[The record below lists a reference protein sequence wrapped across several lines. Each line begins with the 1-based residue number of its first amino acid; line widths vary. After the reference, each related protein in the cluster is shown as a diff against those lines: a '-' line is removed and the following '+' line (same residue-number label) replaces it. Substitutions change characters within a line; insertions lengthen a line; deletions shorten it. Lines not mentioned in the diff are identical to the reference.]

1 MRFTDSDLDTWA
13 DEYERTG
20 ATGAALFS
28 DDDLDSWAGEFAQQ
42 EQKRLQ
48 PLRDVAAEKPRV
60 DGPGMVPQAIGKA
73 VGNVAA
79 LGDMVPKVDVQ
90 FGHDQPVTVGDV
102 AQSQGGRKVYGYD
115 IRDPFPGEDAFFK
128 SNPGVAGMAAEDG
141 KITLNPY
148 STLSDTEKAAVAEN
162 EAIRLWMR
170 DNDVVPD
177 FSVSDA
183 QRSIFAGTEYGKPEN
198 DKFLKQTIVARI
210 LSGDPSAQ
218 ATSEQVAF
226 AKKVKEQIAAGAP
239 GSRSGEWEKQATDIS
254 SMLGRGMAHTAEAAW
269 QNGDFGSTQEEL
281 IESYRKVRD
290 KVAADQEFLKSREDW
305 PEGLA
310 QGLQSLPYSGVTMG
324 ASLLAGAAGGRV
336 GGNLG
341 ATAAGMAASGATA
354 YRASRHDFMGNVLM
368 KATQELGRVPTPE
381 EWGKLQQQFDEAAS
395 KYGKWEAI
403 PEAVGNALFLGIVGP
418 GSKWAAGKLGEKF
431 GAGMLGKVA
440 KGPVGRVTTALV
452 GTQAEEQLTEGITAW
467 GQGGVEA
474 EAGLREEAPTL
485 VEAYKESA
493 PPTFWMTLITGGLG
507 SGASMAAER
516 WKELGNRPAQTL
528 PTEEIIDLLDVVQE
542 PPQAPATPSAPPAPP
557 AAPSGGAGIGG
568 RVNDLAGQLQSLGS
582 VPPVD
587 EVGQGMAP
595 VAPLPVDQEVDLI
608 APAPMETV
616 PPQGQSFTPEEIRGM
631 MPPMAEP
638 TVVPPM
644 QQPAAPA
651 PQESAGPGQD
661 MDALIDEVAD
671 ELTMDDLMGEWDR
684 QEAEASAPQTQGVA
698 RRGRDED
705 YGIDVEMTGDATSGF
720 SITETGEGYN
730 RIRKVSSGTGGIYL
744 DDLILNQD
752 GEFVPAR
759 QIVQAG
765 GASTDSSQRPFKPA
779 PEKREEFVSLVA
791 EIEFQRSLN
800 NMDEVD
806 RLEAKLEDIVFGKSN
821 QAGSAVDEQAHQAA
835 TSPLND
841 LQEPTQAQKEAGN
854 YKKGHVRVHGLDISV
869 ENPRGSVR
877 KGVDESGRP
886 WETEMRAHYGYIKG
900 SVGADKDHVDVFLG
914 ERPEDGPVYVVDQV
928 DPSTGKFD
936 EHKVVMGAGS
946 ADEARD
952 IYLSNYEAGWQGLGA
967 ITEMDV
973 DEFKGWVYSKKAKK
987 PVGDLPARPEE
998 KAGSGFRE
1006 QLQEVVR
1013 TAFYDRWQ
1021 EHEPRVR
1028 AAMNT
1033 LHQAG
1038 LASEE
1043 LQQAYRQAASF
1054 EDKARVITDFL
1065 AEKGLDPRGEDLQEP
1080 AAKAQ
1085 PKAEGGR
1092 SEQFQN
1098 YARWIADPKNEVSRG
1113 MVEEIGRDTRLQDGE
1128 AEELERMIAAR
1139 PSAVTAGSS
1148 IGAQIDAAKRR
1159 LLENQRKQKAAAG
1172 QGKKLQELKRQEDKI
1187 RSEIRNLRQRA
1198 FDEDDAAPAKDPMLG
1213 KWVRSGSVTGQVTEV
1228 LSDGRLM
1235 VGSSTVTPGQAPNW
1249 AVQDKPF
1256 DGPKKQADP
1265 DRASGTQIVLEIPGQ
1280 ENSLVQVA
1288 KIDRGFSVAVRD
1300 LDSGQVLPELLVYKY
1315 QDQATKAARAIARGL
1330 DPKTEYVAG
1339 ALGKNRRGN
1348 VVGMDDDGVRW
1359 VEEDGVRMSQSILY
1373 DPNGRL
1379 IFDSP
1384 QTLYDKHF
1392 DRDYLTTDELERFGK
1407 GGDDGNEGR
1416 AEAGAGH
1423 AGQAGGVVRSG
1434 DGGQVQDVPA
1444 GGVREVHD
1452 QDERADEGGA
1462 PEEGES
1468 GLEEYVVDDNLV
1480 AEAMDYAE
1488 NLPWSL
1494 VEEGLLTEDEALSIE
1509 HAERTDPEREL
1520 WDLSSSMNAQMVN
1533 FDHAMDLYE
1542 LVVSRIMSLGG
1553 LDFDHAVEHLGRDG
1567 VQNLQSKFGL
1577 AIVKKNGVQ
1586 LDQLA
1591 DMLTDSHPELQ
1602 VDGEVQ
1608 NLLDLLTDRVQSK
1621 KAIQDDYKRKVD
1633 ALKQEME
1640 AVQARMDEQEEYR
1653 EGRLDLSGGRD
1664 ESDTEQAN
1672 APPEA
1677 EEESDGYGTMAKP
1690 DTVALAKHF
1699 AAQLRKGVRYA
1710 NIGQAR
1716 TEAAKLLGGRVEPG
1730 TPLVKAVDEAVEL
1743 GVVMTARRQ
1752 VAEMR
1757 KAGAT
1762 DAEIFEDLVALY
1774 NQQPNLGSRT
1784 STSMAQQAYSTP
1796 APIAFLASRLAGIGK
1811 ETMVLEPTA
1820 GNGMLLLESDPKLAV
1835 VNELNEDR
1843 AERLRA
1849 LGFTVTESDASEP
1862 SLFTVQVSAVVA
1874 NPPFGRVRD
1883 AAGQAKSW
1891 SVLGHETKELD
1902 HAIVLNALDALRDD
1916 GRAVLI
1922 IGGKQG
1928 SDATRREK
1936 YQATSQRA
1944 FYATLYEN
1952 FNVVDHFS
1960 VSGDLYSKQGASYPI
1975 DIIVIEGRGATPNPV
1990 WPAARLPRVYQSFDE
2005 LKELFHDHP
2014 SLGARDRVGGNDAA
2028 DAGGLDG
2035 NRGQGESAGAGGDQA
2050 AGAPGGRRGADQGG
2064 GVSGEGDGNGGP
2076 GGSGVRR
2083 PQTGQGGQGGDLSAD
2098 AKSGA
2103 VDQAGGSGR
2112 GELGD
2117 VPSEADK
2124 DQGPGDKPGGLG
2136 ERGDEDLTL
2145 DDLMGE
2151 WDRQEQA
2158 ANEEAPAPEEKPA
2171 KKPRPKKLRFPTPE
2185 QDEERSRIMYDLYHW
2200 QREKP
2205 KSNYDKAYKAR
2216 KIAELEKQLRRIP
2229 EGSLE
2234 MSFMPN
2240 ITHHGLEKS
2249 GQKIL
2254 GIRLVEIY
2262 REGAHFWIDEAFNR
2276 GTPEDAYGLY
2286 VESFAKTKSAPVFTK
2301 NYFDKVVSERL
2312 AAEQAARKAAEKA
2325 ERPARRPVRAP
2336 KEEAQKPSTK
2346 PIKDSAAE
2354 LKQNLAA
2361 AMDALS
2367 KFGGLSVREVKEGDN
2382 LNLDAY
2388 NAAKPH
2394 MLAALQ
2400 NLKDMGYAGADLV
2413 RQLVAQVRALFGAQ
2427 AAKARPYFEKFA
2439 REEVLNQKKAEEKPA
2454 PPAKPESSKAS
2465 ATALQVPYDP
2475 KSKGSSMGTLVPRN
2489 MATPLQA
2496 ALADL
2501 EGRRGDL
2508 DKWVAEELGYTE
2520 DELFGYFAGE
2530 QIDAIALALDNIEK
2544 GAGFIIGDQ
2553 TGIGKGR
2560 VNAAII
2566 RYAGRKNLVP
2576 VFVTMKPDLYADMV
2590 RDLQDIGMAGFNP
2603 LPTNSGLTGDKAI
2616 PLPDGRTLRTSSKH
2630 EEVLR
2635 EAAGNGLKGFGAVFT
2650 TYDQLNTVRGRDTYR
2665 RQFLQGLADRALF
2678 ILDESHN
2685 AGGQEKNARA
2695 RRDAEPNRAEF
2706 VRELLRA
2713 NPAGTF
2719 YSSATYA
2726 KRPDVMSLYHKT
2738 DMRHAVDDIGQLAAA
2753 IEAGGIPLQQVVAAM
2768 LTESGQYI
2776 RRERS
2781 FEGASVDVAQHPADH
2796 ASAEQAATIMRGIL
2810 EFDVL
2815 KKAALKDL
2823 KDGAAAAGEGVG
2835 ESSAVGERGASS
2847 TNFTSV
2853 MHNLIGQSL
2862 LAMKAQAAVDEA
2874 LAALERGEKP
2884 IITLANTMG
2893 SFIKDY
2899 VEENQIP
2906 VRGELDLSFKDLF
2919 MRYLDKTRTLTRK
2932 DSRGNL
2938 IERRMLTDA
2947 ELGPEAV
2954 AMYRR
2959 VKRMIEQ
2966 SSFGDLPISPIDFI
2980 THQLEQR
2987 RVSVGEI
2994 TGRTHAVMYEDG
3006 VIKYRTRASS
3016 PAQNIETVRKF
3027 NSGEL
3032 SVIIL
3037 NQSGSTG
3044 ISLHSSEKFDD
3055 RRKRTMIIAQ
3065 PELNIDVFM
3074 QTLGRVFRTGQVV
3087 PPAYKLLIIDLPAE
3101 KRPAAVLGKKMAGL
3115 SANTTASRKTDT
3127 TFSSIPDFLNQ
3138 YGDMVMAQMME
3149 EDPQLHA
3156 SLGSPLADGDRGGL
3170 KREDAVRIVTG
3181 RIPILP
3187 LAQQV
3192 ELYERLEAEYSE
3204 LMASLEATG
3213 QSALEAKTL
3222 ALDAKLVSTDELTV
3236 PKDVGTSS
3244 PFAGASH
3251 LGVFDVKMLGKPYTS
3266 EQVRGLVERGKESV
3280 PNLDHAIEDAQVWVE
3295 EKKTAMVN
3303 EEAKDALEARVRDNL
3318 DTVRRI
3324 YQTFPIGST
3333 LVGWIGDDNFYG
3345 VVTRVERRGKG
3356 NPLAPS
3362 SWKLH
3367 VAVDAP
3373 YKQLVVPFSKI
3384 YSRTDGEIPLGGI
3397 VLDRSG
3403 SLDAVLKRFDDGQ
3416 RVAREKR
3423 VIAYGNILA
3432 AYAAVGNR
3440 GQVVNFE
3447 DHEGNVRPGIMFG
3460 RDVSKSEV
3468 MGTSSVSLTDPS
3480 MVFDLFSETGGAA
3493 VVKSVDGNLIITQ
3506 EGGRVKFVTPL
3517 AKARGAQFYFNG
3529 KLIEAG
3535 GGEFVKVGNMV
3546 VRKVDTAA
3554 AWRMIE
3560 TLREQGFG
3568 LVAATHLDE
3577 ARAIIARRKDGGAA
3591 RMSLG
3596 AGPVKGMRAS
3606 RVRGIVTAVSRDWA
3620 MAPKVEVVQRVED
3633 LPAPLLNVVRK
3644 KGAQGAVEGIY
3655 HDGTIYIVADRM
3667 TSANQVFRTMLHEGA
3682 GHHGLRL
3689 IMSESELNRELD
3701 AAWKN
3706 RRVQKA
3712 AEGIADNYGLDL
3724 GDLAQR
3730 REAVEE
3736 VLAHWAETG
3745 VDESALDRFVSAVR
3759 RALRRIFS
3767 GLSMSDAEVR
3777 SLIVRARAAVE
3788 GGRGVRMGGGGGA
3801 SRLKRGASQAAGAI
3815 GNLNTPMTQAQ
3826 TAAELEADRTFANRI
3841 HEGRD
3846 LVRHQVRVT
3855 AADMQ
3860 REVQRLAGS
3869 KRWKYNPFKIF
3880 SSEKELTDSSK
3891 SRLLDAA
3898 MLVYRELQ
3906 INPDKATD
3914 FRNWATAQLT
3924 TAKGRDRLRIQ
3935 EQLRVL
3941 DAAED
3946 LTDEQK
3952 RFVDDI
3958 MDNAFEVIGQQ
3969 AQSAGIVSTLLDN
3982 YVRRLWN
3989 RPQDGEKPIFSG
4001 AGHAFKTFTTA
4012 SKQRTLETIFDGW
4025 IKGYDLQVKGIT
4037 SSWAAIAGEVGEIV
4051 ANKQFIQE
4059 ARRSGM
4065 LSTRRKPGFAPL
4077 KAKGL
4082 HVWARKAGVKIRLDD
4097 VHGLLGK
4104 DGNGRNL
4111 YVAPPR
4117 RYFAVYLNQGAK
4129 RADAL
4134 FDRQADAEAA
4144 LVQLRDQGHVDAWME
4159 FRQDVDIFERVP
4171 LYAPARVAE
4180 LINRMTRAMD
4190 GDSPWKA
4197 PMLRTILQFNAAA
4210 KSWILMTSF
4219 FHHMAGSRSWMFG
4232 INHGVMDAVRHGDL
4246 REAVSRAVRAMN
4258 PVSAHK
4264 RGLEKIKSS
4273 DAVLRQLIKHGLTV
4287 GELADWS
4294 EGILAEHRGLTER
4307 LFTALVGRMPGAE
4320 TAVAM
4325 VQAGKLFREK
4335 AANSLFK
4342 RLFAGLKAEAACVEF
4357 AHQMQQEISEATK
4370 HGRTPNADL
4379 VAERVARLVNDDFG
4393 GMHLGRMGRNP
4404 SVQAALRLLLL
4415 APDWTESNWRTV
4427 TGVIPGLNNAIARI
4441 MNEVP
4446 APPNMAPVYRRFWAG
4461 ILLKGAA
4468 STLLLQ
4474 VAITSIFGDDDDDWR
4489 DMYRE
4494 QFADWDTFR
4503 RMKWTG
4509 VDVTPIYKRLGVDV
4523 PRGERKIF
4531 SVVGHFADFLRM
4543 MDPESLIKGKFS
4555 PVMRVAGAL
4564 GTKTDYRQ
4572 RPFTGFAELLETG
4585 KTVKSSY
4592 HQPTETFFNALP
4604 SILLA
4609 QARDIQP
4616 IQVGYLLKYLQ
4627 GEEDGLTALLS
4638 SGGAHMKTA
4647 WAPDLV
4653 GKEFEEA
4660 GKEINASY
4668 RRLKELQELVRVHAA
4683 LQKSDPAAAAKLK
4696 ETRAQDFNEAESFI
4710 KDKAAALRLREQYE
4724 AYQDVLGDMRKR
4736 RGMVEKYQ
4744 MDEERKTKD
4753 IDRLDASIDGLK
4765 NDFLEKY
4772 WRKAM

>member
-1 MRFTDSDLDTWA
+1 MRFNDTDLDTWA
-13 DEYERTG
+13 DEFERTG
-20 ATGAALFS
+20 ATGAALFT
-28 DDDLDSWAGEFAQQ
+28 DDDLDAWAGEHAVA
-42 EQKRLQ
+42 EDKRMQ
-48 PLRDVAAEKPRV
+48 PLRDAASEASRV
-60 DGPGMVPQAIGKA
+60 EVPGMVPQAIGQA

-79 LGDMVPKVDVQ
+79 LGELVPKVDVQ
-90 FGHDQPVTVGDV
+90 FGQDRPVAVSPRDGARAPEW
-102 AQSQGGRKVYGYD
+102 AQ
-115 IRDPFPGEDAFFK
+115 
-128 SNPGVAGMAAEDG
+128 
-141 KITLNPY
+141 
-148 STLSDTEKAAVAEN
+148 
-162 EAIRLWMR
+162 
-170 DNDVVPD
+170 
-177 FSVSDA
+177 
-183 QRSIFAGTEYGKPEN
+183 
-198 DKFLKQTIVARI
+198 
-210 LSGDPSAQ
+210 Q
-218 ATSEQVAF
+218 AME
-226 AKKVKEQIAAGAP
+226 
-239 GSRSGEWEKQATDIS
+239 IS

-269 QNGDFGSTQEEL
+269 QNGDFGSTQDEL
-281 IESYRKVRD
+281 VESYRKVRD

-431 GAGMLGKVA
+431 GAGMLGTVA
-440 KGPVGRVTTALV
+440 KGPAGRVTTALV

-474 EAGLREEAPTL
+474 EAGLRDTAPTL
-485 VEAYKESA
+485 GEAYAESA

-507 SGASMAAER
+507 SGASMAAEG
-516 WKELGNRPAQTL
+516 WKGLGKPKAL
-528 PTEEIIDLLDVVQE
+528 PTDDVIDLLDVVQE
-542 PPQAPATPSAPPAPP
+542 PVQAPAAPPAQPAPP
-557 AAPSGGAGIGG
+557 AAPSGSAGIGG
-568 RVNDLAGQLQSLGS
+568 RVNELAGQLQDLGS

-587 EVGQGMAP
+587 EEGVGMAP
-595 VAPLPVDQEVDLI
+595 VAAAPLPVDEEVDIVGLGAGAS
-608 APAPMETV
+608 APAPVGVAPVTTV

-684 QEAEASAPQTQGVA
+684 QEAEASAPQTQGAA

-841 LQEPTQAQKEAGN
+841 LHEPTQAQKEAGN

-987 PVGDLPARPEE
+987 PVGELSARPEE

-1033 LHQAG
+1033 LLQAG

-1080 AAKAQ
+1080 AAKTR

-1092 SEQFQN
+1092 SEQFQS
-1098 YARWIADPKNEVSRG
+1098 YAKWIADPKNKVGKG
-1113 MVEEIGRDTRLQDGE
+1113 MIEEIGRDTRLEDGE

-1139 PSAVTAGSS
+1139 KPASVP
-1148 IGAQIDAAKRR
+1148 AQ
-1159 LLENQRKQKAAAG
+1159 
-1172 QGKKLQELKRQEDKI
+1172 
-1187 RSEIRNLRQRA
+1187 
-1198 FDEDDAAPAKDPMLG
+1198 DPMLG
-1213 KWVRSGSVTGQVTEV
+1213 RWVRSGSVTGQVTEV
-1228 LSDGRLM
+1228 LPDGRLM

-1265 DRASGTQIVLEIPGQ
+1265 DRAPGTEIVLEIEGQ

-1288 KIDRGFSVAVRD
+1288 KIDRGYSVAVRD

-1379 IFDSP
+1379 VFDSP

-1392 DRDYLTTDELERFGK
+1392 DRDYLTTDELGRFGK

-1423 AGQAGGVVRSG
+1423 AGQAGESVRPG
-1434 DGGQVQDVPA
+1434 DGGAVEDVPER
-1444 GGVREVHD
+1444 GVRTVRD
-1452 QDERADEGGA
+1452 QDEPVDEGGA
-1462 PEEGES
+1462 QEAGEP
-1468 GLEEYVVDDNLV
+1468 GVDELTVD
-1480 AEAMDYAE
+1480 E
-1488 NLPWSL
+1488 SRL
-1494 VEEGLLTEDEALSIE
+1494 VEVMDFAANIPWHLVTEGVLTEDEANRIE
-1509 HAERTDPEREL
+1509 SSESSDYEREL
-1520 WDLSSSMNAQMVN
+1520 WDLASAMNAQLVN
-1533 FDHAMDLYE
+1533 YDHAMEMHDR
-1542 LVVSRIMSLGG
+1542 VVGLIRAKGG
-1553 LDFDHAVEHLGRDG
+1553 LDFDHSVEHLGREG
-1567 VQNLQSKFGL
+1567 VQNLQSRFGL
-1577 AIVKKNGVQ
+1577 DFVRKNGVQ

-1591 DMLTDSHPELQ
+1591 DMLSESYPEF
-1602 VDGEVQ
+1602 GIEREVL
-1608 NLLDLLTDRVQSK
+1608 NLLDLLSDRVQSK
-1621 KAIQDDYKRKVD
+1621 AAIEGEYKRNIY
-1633 ALKQEME
+1633 ALQQEMD
-1640 AVQARMDEQEEYR
+1640 AVYARLAERDEYR
-1653 EGRLDLSGGRD
+1653 EGRLELSGGRD
-1664 ESDTEQAN
+1664 ESDVEQAN
-1672 APPEA
+1672 APPEPEDEPA
-1677 EEESDGYGTMAKP
+1677 GYGTLAKP

-1699 AAQLRKGVRYA
+1699 AAQLRKGVRYGT
-1710 NIGQAR
+1710 IGQAR
-1716 TEAAKLLGGRVEPG
+1716 TEAAQLLGGRVEPG
-1730 TPLVKAVDEAVEL
+1730 TPLVKSVDEAMEL
-1743 GVVMTARRQ
+1743 GVVMTARHQ

-1757 KAGAT
+1757 QAGAT

-1774 NQQPNLGSRT
+1774 HQQPNLASRT
-1784 STSMAQQAYSTP
+1784 STSIAEQAYSTP

-1811 ETMVLEPTA
+1811 GMRVLEPTA
-1820 GNGMLLLESDPKLAV
+1820 GNGMLLMEADPKSAV
-1835 VNELNEDR
+1835 VNELNEGR

-1849 LGFTVTESDASEP
+1849 QGFRVTEKDAADP
-1862 SLFTVQVSAVVA
+1862 GLVYINVDAVVA
-1874 NPPFGRVRD
+1874 NPPFGGVRAD
-1883 AAGQAKSW
+1883 DGRANSW
-1891 SVLGHETKELD
+1891 TVMGHETKELD
-1902 HAIVLNALDALRDD
+1902 HAIALRALDALSKD

-1936 YQATSQRA
+1936 YQATAQRS

-1960 VSGDLYSKQGASYPI
+1960 VSGDLYARQGAGYPI

-1990 WPAARLPRVYQSFDE
+1990 WPAARLPRVYESFDE

-2014 SLGARDRVGGNDAA
+2014 SLGARDGVRGDDAA

-2035 NRGQGESAGAGGDQA
+2035 DRGQGEPAGAGGDQT
-2050 AGAPGGRRGADQGG
+2050 AGAPGGGRGADQGG
-2064 GVSGEGDGNGGP
+2064 GVSGEGAGDGGP

-2083 PQTGQGGQGGDLSAD
+2083 PQAGQGGQGGGLSAD
-2098 AKSGA
+2098 AESGA
-2103 VDQAGGSGR
+2103 ADQAGGSGR
-2112 GELGD
+2112 GELGGL
-2117 VPSEADK
+2117 STEADA
-2124 DQGPGDKPGGLG
+2124 DQGAGDQSGGLG
-2136 ERGDEDLTL
+2136 ERGDKDLTL

-2158 ANEEAPAPEEKPA
+2158 ANEESPVSEDKSV
-2171 KKPRPKKLRFPTPE
+2171 KKSRPKKLRFPTPE

-2200 QREKP
+2200 QRERP

-2229 EGSLE
+2229 EGTLE
-2234 MSFMPN
+2234 MAFMPN
-2240 ITHHGLEKS
+2240 VTQHGLSKS
-2249 GQKIL
+2249 ENKIL
-2254 GIRLVEIY
+2254 GMRLVEIY
-2262 REGAHFWIDEAFNR
+2262 REGAHIWIDHAFEQ
-2276 GTPEDAYGLY
+2276 GVPESAYELY
-2286 VESFAKTKSAPVFTK
+2286 LAAQEKNKSAPVLTK

-2312 AAEQAARKAAEKA
+2312 AEEKAARQAAEKA
-2325 ERPARRPVRAP
+2325 ERPARRPARAP
-2336 KEEAQKPSTK
+2336 KEEAQKPATK

-2367 KFGGLSVREVKEGDN
+2367 KFGGLSVREVKEGDD

-2400 NLKDMGYAGADLV
+2400 NLKDMGYAGAELV
-2413 RQLVAQVRALFGAQ
+2413 RELVGQVRALFGAQ

-2439 REEVLNQKKAEEKPA
+2439 LEEVLGQKKAEAEKKAA
-2454 PPAKPESSKAS
+2454 PPAKPASATAS
-2465 ATALQVPYDP
+2465 ATALQLPYDP
-2475 KSKGSSMGTLVPRN
+2475 KSKGASMGTLVPRN

-2501 EGRRGDL
+2501 EDRRGDL
-2508 DKWVAEELGYTE
+2508 DKWVAGELGYTE

-2566 RYAGRKNLVP
+2566 RYAGRKGLVP

-2590 RDLQDIGMAGFNP
+2590 RDLQDIGMKGFNP

-2616 PLPDGRTLRTSSKH
+2616 PLPDGRTLRTGSKH
-2630 EEVLR
+2630 DEALR
-2635 EAAGNGLKGFGAVFT
+2635 EAYRNDMKGFQAVFT
-2650 TYDQLNTVRGRDTYR
+2650 TYDQLNTVKGQDTYR
-2665 RQFLQGLADRALF
+2665 RRFLRDLADRALF

-2685 AGGQEKNARA
+2685 AGGQDKSDRKKKDQAQ
-2695 RRDAEPNRAEF
+2695 NRAEF
-2706 VRELLRA
+2706 VRELLKM

-2815 KKAALKDL
+2815 KKAKLKELQDSAAA
-2823 KDGAAAAGEGVG
+2823 DGAAVG
-2835 ESSAVGERGASS
+2835 DSSAVGEKGASS

-2862 LAMKAQAAVDEA
+2862 LAMKAQAAVNEA

-2899 VEENQIP
+2899 VEEHDIA
-2906 VRGELDLSFKDLF
+2906 VGGELDLTFRDLF
-2919 MRYLDKTRTLTRK
+2919 QRYLDKTRTLTKK
-2932 DSRGNL
+2932 DARGKV

-2947 ELGPEAV
+2947 ELGPV
-2954 AMYRR
+2954 AAGVYRR
-2959 VKRMIEQ
+2959 VKRMIEK
-2966 SSFGDLPISPIDFI
+2966 SAFGELPISPIDFI
-2980 THQLEQR
+2980 THQLEQNG
-2987 RVSVGEI
+2987 VSVGEI

-3006 VIKYRTRASS
+3006 AVKYRTRTSS

-3027 NSGEL
+3027 NSGDL
-3032 SVIIL
+3032 DVVIL

-3044 ISLHSSEKFDD
+3044 ISLHSSEKFTD

-3138 YGDMVMAQMME
+3138 YGDLVMAQLME

-3156 SLGSPLADGDRGGL
+3156 ALGHPLADGDKGGL

-3192 ELYERLEAEYSE
+3192 ELYERLETEYSE

-3222 ALDAKLVSTDELTV
+3222 ALDAKLISADELTAG
-3236 PKDVGTSS
+3236 KDVGTAS
-3244 PFAGASH
+3244 PFAAASH
-3251 LGVFDVKMLGKPYTS
+3251 LGVFDVKMLGKPYTA
-3266 EQVRGLVERGKESV
+3266 EQVRALVERGKESV
-3280 PNLDHAIEDAQVWVE
+3280 PNLDHAIEEAGAWVD
-3295 EKKTAMVN
+3295 EKKKSLVN
-3303 EEAKDALEARVRDNL
+3303 DEARDALEVRVGENL
-3318 DTVRRI
+3318 QTVRRI
-3324 YQTFPIGST
+3324 FTTFPVGST
-3333 LVGWIGDDNFYG
+3333 LVGWLGDDNFYG
-3345 VVTRVERRGKG
+3345 VVTKVERRGKG

-3362 SWKLH
+3362 AWKLT

-3384 YSRTDGEIPLGGI
+3384 YSRTQGEIPLGGI
-3397 VLDRSG
+3397 VMDRSG
-3403 SLDAVLKRFDDGQ
+3403 SLDMVLRKFDDGQ

-3432 AYAAVGNR
+3432 AYAAVGNK

-3447 DHEGNVRPGIMFG
+3447 DHDGNVRPGIMFG
-3460 RDVSKSEV
+3460 RDVSKSDV
-3468 MGTSSVSLTDPS
+3468 LGGSAVSLDTQL
-3480 MVFDLFSETGGAA
+3480 VFDLFAETGDKA
-3493 VVKSVDGNLIITQ
+3493 VVKSADSNLIITKQ
-3506 EGGRVKFVTPL
+3506 GNYVKFATPA
-3517 AKARGAQFYFNG
+3517 AKAKGAQFFLNG
-3529 KLIEAG
+3529 KLLEAAG
-3535 GGEFVKVGNMV
+3535 GDFVKSGNMM
-3546 VRKVDTAA
+3546 VRNVDVRV
-3554 AWRMIE
+3554 AWRMLE
-3560 TLREQGFG
+3560 TLRDQGFG
-3568 LVAATHLDE
+3568 MIAGTHLDE
-3577 ARAIIARRKDGGAA
+3577 ARALIEKRKGGAA

-3606 RVRGIVTAVSRDWA
+3606 RVRGIVAAVSRDWA

-3644 KGAQGAVEGIY
+3644 KGAQGAVEGIF
-3655 HDGTIYIVADRM
+3655 HDGAIYIVADRM

-3689 IMSESELNRELD
+3689 IMSERELNRELD

-3706 RRVQKA
+3706 KRVQKA
-3712 AEGIADNYGLDL
+3712 AEEIAEVYGLDL
-3724 GDLAQR
+3724 EDLAQR

-3736 VLAHWAETG
+3736 VLAHWAEDG
-3745 VDESALDRFVSAVR
+3745 ADETALGRFVAAVR
-3759 RALRRIFS
+3759 RAVRRVFS
-3767 GLSMSDAEVR
+3767 GIAMSDAEVR

-3788 GGRGVRMGGGGGA
+3788 DGRGVRRGGGGSANG
-3801 SRLKRGASQAAGAI
+3801 RLRRGSSQVAAAI
-3815 GNLNTPMTQAQ
+3815 GSLNTAVTPAQ
-3826 TAAELEADRTFANRI
+3826 MAADLEADRTFANRI

-3869 KRWKYNPFKIF
+3869 KKWKYNPLKIF
-3880 SSEKELTDSSK
+3880 SAEKEFADSSR
-3891 SRLLDAA
+3891 SRLLDMA

-3906 INPDKATD
+3906 INPAKATD
-3914 FRNWATAQLT
+3914 FRNWATAQLA

-3941 DAAED
+3941 DAAEN
-3946 LTDEQK
+3946 LTAEQK
-3952 RFVDDI
+3952 RFVDDV
-3958 MDNAFEVIGQQ
+3958 MDQAFEVVGQQ

-3989 RPQDGEKPIFSG
+3989 RPQDGDKAVFSG

-4025 IKGYDLQVKGIT
+4025 IKGYDLQVRGIT
-4037 SSWAAIAGEVGEIV
+4037 SSWAAIAGEVGEIA
-4051 ANKQFIQE
+4051 ANKQFIQS

-4065 LSTRRKPGFAPL
+4065 LSTRRKAGYAPL

-4082 HVWARKAGVKIRLDD
+4082 HVWARKAGVKIRMDD
-4097 VHGLLGK
+4097 VHGLLGT

-4111 YVAPPR
+4111 YVAPPH
-4117 RYFAVYLNQGAK
+4117 RYFAVYLTQGAR
-4129 RADAL
+4129 RAEAL
-4134 FDRQADAEAA
+4134 FERQSDAEAM
-4144 LVQLRDQGHVDAWME
+4144 LVQLHDQGHADAWME

-4446 APPNMAPVYRRFWAG
+4446 APPNMESVYRRFWTG

-4474 VAITSIFGDDDDDWR
+4474 IAITSIFGDDDDDWR

-4509 VDVTPIYKRLGVDV
+4509 VDVTPIYRRLGVDV

-4531 SVVGHFADFLRM
+4531 SVIGHFGDFLRLF
-4543 MDPESLIKGKFS
+4543 DPESLVKGKLS
-4555 PVMRVAGAL
+4555 PVARIVGAL
-4564 GTKTDYRQ
+4564 GTKTDFRQ
-4572 RPFTGFAELLETG
+4572 RPYTGLPELLETG
-4585 KTVKSSY
+4585 RTVKKSY
-4592 HQPTETFFNALP
+4592 HQPTETFFSALP

-4616 IQVGYLLKYLQ
+4616 IQVGFLLKYLQ
-4627 GEEDGLTALLS
+4627 GEEDGLSALLS
-4638 SGGAHMKTA
+4638 SAGAHMKVA
-4647 WAPDLV
+4647 YAPDLV
-4653 GKEFEEA
+4653 GREFEDA
-4660 GKEINASY
+4660 GKEIHTAY
-4668 RRLKELQELVRVHAA
+4668 RRLKDLQELVRVHASM
-4683 LQKSDPAAAAKLK
+4683 KRSDPAGARKLY
-4696 ETRAQDFNEAESFI
+4696 ESREEDFKEAETFLQ
-4710 KDKAAALRLREQYE
+4710 DKAKVLKVREGYE
-4724 AYQDVLGDMRKR
+4724 AYQDALSAIKKAKR
-4736 RGMVEKYQ
+4736 MTESYQ
-4744 MDEERKTKD
+4744 MDEARRAKTVD
-4753 IDRLDASIDGLK
+4753 IYDANMEALQK
-4765 NDFLEKY
+4765 EFLQKY